1 MESNNIVKILHT
13 ADGQVKNREINLY
26 KSYENSLIA
35 IQNQLIQTKAE
46 IYVYAGDIFEYD
58 TPNDSERK
66 LVYKHLAEILK
77 IETLKEFVF
86 MNGNHDIIFS
96 KKQLDSNK
104 ENNSFDTLNKFI
116 ETLTHELA
124 NKITYLKHQKQYVS
138 KFNKK
143 IGWLSYSIEDGL
155 SNGNNFD
162 WSNIDSNLYNITIFH
177 DILRD
182 YVEDTKLPVRKDKLE
197 YLPYVDDFKTNLI
210 LAGDIHENYTKTVNG
225 KTFIY
230 PGSNV
235 QRNFGEG
242 TYVKIR
248 KNSTIFKAAEKVTKL
263 HTINLD
269 TFEVLTEDLVLPCYL
284 SYITLDLNSNK
295 IVDNFLTDIETFFK
309 AATFGINQ
317 TMIKLKLSSA
327 YVKHEIEIFKL
338 IERICS
344 ESKTSYHISTVYD
357 KYVISTDG
365 TDDNLELID
374 IDNENSNGDSSELN
388 IEELKLNQEK
398 LNIMF
403 SGIVEQY
410 RNTLMKEFNDDTT
423 VNSILDNVKSLFA
436 EQIEFSLSAVPNFK
450 IDLESIETKGFMNL
464 DANIINL
471 DIPGLTKI
479 NGTNGIGKTTL
490 YSMIRFAIKGIVFEG
505 LKANN
510 KKQNALMV
518 FNDKNPNQDTIIVRM
533 FAKIN
538 NTSIAITR
546 IVNRKWKT
554 SATEENKLSID
565 WKTYIADVT
574 SSVKLDVMTKDGQK
588 TYTGDEAE
596 NLIEKWFGNVT
607 TTILILNQFKIDSML
622 NLNSDKLQQLVLDYI
637 GVDYLT
643 LLEEN
648 LPSIKNQYNLVKPKT
663 SMEDLK
669 IDYINKTKTKDNGLA
684 SLKEL
689 KTQIDDADKN
699 VKIKKE
705 EFATKNN
712 ELINLGNIPEIIK
725 TLKTDLDTKTT
736 EKNNFQTK
744 EKKELPLFQLTK
756 PVKED
761 ISNEETNLNT
771 QVELYNNTKS
781 ELDKLLPTYN
791 ERLNKFIETVKE
803 EKNKI
808 PGQLNDIWNYLISEN
823 NEFLIESKNNV
834 DNKFHELQQYLGQI
848 KESLTQT
855 QNTVV
860 LEINSIGLEIQKI
873 IDRNTS
879 IDTEI
884 SSGVCEKCDRS
895 FGDDFESHKNQL
907 LDEKQNNLK
916 SIEELNNHKDT
927 KTKYLS
933 EKVVTILKLYS
944 TYYDKSIER
953 DLQYFRNLPEFESL
967 PFNATIVLLETLV
980 GKYNYFN
987 DINTNCEKQN
997 YDYFVNLFAS
1007 TVNQD
1012 EIEKQQL
1019 MRKRIDQI
1027 HHCQIMLRT
1036 NDVIIEKLLR
1046 KDNDYSSYNW
1056 NNIELLEICKLGQS
1070 CVEYETTCANISN
1083 VVTTLKTKIDS
1094 VNNTY
1099 NTSLSNYN
1107 TEFEKHNNSV
1117 STILSENEAIE
1128 KHNNSLSLIIN
1139 DISNLNIKILDTE
1152 LQLPLYN
1159 SLKESIDK
1167 INQDASELETQY
1179 NSLSEQYNKL
1189 DKELLT
1195 IDNEIENI
1203 NNELNTWVEYRKNLF
1218 IYGIYEKLIKTEFR
1232 DSVFEYYRKFLNKSL
1247 NVLLEDMNFKLYWDK
1262 SGDLYMIEIG
1272 NGIQTFRPVQLTSGM
1287 QTCFLGLSLIYSIH
1301 MLNVKNDISHLFI
1314 DEISGQLNN
1323 GKELTETETQS
1334 IVNYQEQLTLLL
1346 SKFTNK
1352 KVFIIDHVIQNL
1364 FQTMTY
1370 EVVKG
1375 ENGFGKYIIVD

>member
-1 MESNNIVKILHT
+1 MEISILHSGDQHIKHKEENNYL
-13 ADGQVKNREINLY
+13 AIELNLLEI
-26 KSYENSLIA
+26 KQKI
-35 IQNQLIQTKAE
+35 IDTKCN
-46 IYVYAGDIFEYD
+46 IFLFAGDLFD
-58 TPNDSERK
+58 TATPNDAERK
-66 LVYKHLAEILK
+66 LAYKFLGEILR
-77 IETLKEFVF
+77 IETLHELVF
-86 MNGNHDIIFS
+86 MCGNHDILSDRKNKDIS
-96 KKQLDSNK
+96 K
-104 ENNSFDTLNKFI
+104 ENNSFDTLHKFI
-116 ETLTHELA
+116 ESLAPELA
-124 NKITYLKHQKQYVS
+124 NKVTYLKEQKQYIS
-138 KFNKK
+138 KYSQKL
-143 IGWLSYSIEDGL
+143 GWIAYSLEDGF
-155 SNGNNFD
+155 SNGNNIN
-162 WSNIDSNLYNITIFH
+162 WELIDNSIYNISVFH
-177 DILRD
+177 DIVRD
-182 YVEDTKLPVRKDKLE
+182 YVEDTKLPVRKDKLQR
-197 YLPYVDDFKTNLI
+197 LPYISDFKTEII
-210 LAGDIHENYTKTVNG
+210 LSADIHKDYTKTIDG

-230 PGSNV
+230 PGSTNQV
-235 QRNFGEG
+235 NFGEG
-242 TYVKIR
+242 SFVKIR
-248 KNSTIFKAAEKVTKL
+248 KNSTIFHADKKYLKL
-263 HTINLD
+263 HKLNFADNKITK
-269 TFEVLTEDLVLPCYL
+269 TTENIELSCYL
-284 SYITLDLNSNK
+284 NYLTIDLNSNK
-295 IVDNFLTDIETFFK
+295 KYDNYLENITNFFQVVQLGSIK
-309 AATFGINQ
+309 TL
-317 TMIKLKLSSA
+317 IKLKLSTA
-327 YVKHEIEIFKL
+327 YIENEIEIYKH
-338 IERICS
+338 ISQIC
-344 ESKTSYHISTVYD
+344 EEKNLNYKISTVYD

-365 TDDNLELID
+365 TDENLELID
-374 IDNENSNGDSSELN
+374 IDNENNNGDSSELN

-410 RNTLMKEFNDDTT
+410 RTTLMKEFNDDIT

-669 IDYINKTKTKDNGLA
+669 IDYINKTKTKEAG
-684 SLKEL
+684 
-689 KTQIDDADKN
+689 KTDLFLLNEKINDADKN
-699 VKIKKE
+699 VKIKKA
-705 EFATKNN
+705 EFTTKNN
-712 ELINLGNIPEIIK
+712 ELINLGNIPEIVK
-725 TLKTDLDTKTT
+725 TLKTDLDNKTT

-823 NEFLIESKNNV
+823 NEFLVESKNNV

-860 LEINSIGLEIQKI
+860 LEINSIGLEIQKL
-873 IDRNTS
+873 IDRNSS

-884 SSGVCEKCDRS
+884 SSGVCEKCDRA

-933 EKVVTILKLYS
+933 EKVVTILKSYS

-967 PFNATIVLLETLV
+967 PFNATIVLLENLV

-1036 NDVIIEKLLR
+1036 NDIIIEKLLR

-1070 CVEYETTCANISN
+1070 CIEYETTCTNISN
-1083 VVTTLKTKIDS
+1083 VVATLKTKIDS

-1139 DISNLNIKILDTE
+1139 DINNLNIKILDTE
-1152 LQLPLYN
+1152 LQLPLYT

-1167 INQDASELETQY
+1167 ITQDASELENQY
-1179 NSLSEQYNKL
+1179 NTLSEHYNKL

>member
-1 MESNNIVKILHT
+1 MEISILHSGDQHIKHKEENNYL
-13 ADGQVKNREINLY
+13 AIELNLLEI
-26 KSYENSLIA
+26 KQKI
-35 IQNQLIQTKAE
+35 IDTKCN
-46 IYVYAGDIFEYD
+46 IFLFAGDLFD
-58 TPNDSERK
+58 TATPNDAERK
-66 LVYKHLAEILK
+66 LAYKFLGEILR
-77 IETLKEFVF
+77 IETLHELVF
-86 MNGNHDIIFS
+86 MCGNHDILSDRKNKDIS
-96 KKQLDSNK
+96 K
-104 ENNSFDTLNKFI
+104 ENNSFDTLHKFI
-116 ETLTHELA
+116 ESLAPELA
-124 NKITYLKHQKQYVS
+124 NKVTYLKEQKQYIS
-138 KFNKK
+138 KYSQKL
-143 IGWLSYSIEDGL
+143 GWIAYSLEDGF
-155 SNGNNFD
+155 SNGNNIN
-162 WSNIDSNLYNITIFH
+162 WELIDNSIYNISVFH
-177 DILRD
+177 DIVRD
-182 YVEDTKLPVRKDKLE
+182 YVEDTKLPVRKDKLQR
-197 YLPYVDDFKTNLI
+197 LPYISDFKTEII
-210 LAGDIHENYTKTVNG
+210 LSADIHKDYTKTIDG

-230 PGSNV
+230 PGSTNQV
-235 QRNFGEG
+235 NFGEG
-242 TYVKIR
+242 SFIKIR
-248 KNSTIFKAAEKVTKL
+248 KNSTIFHADKKYLKL
-263 HTINLD
+263 HKLIFDDNKITK
-269 TFEVLTEDLVLPCYL
+269 TTENIELSCYL
-284 SYITLDLNSNK
+284 NYLTIDLNSNK
-295 IVDNFLTDIETFFK
+295 KYDNYLENITNFFQVVQLGSIK
-309 AATFGINQ
+309 TL
-317 TMIKLKLSSA
+317 IKLKLSTA
-327 YVKHEIEIFKL
+327 YIGNEIEIYKH
-338 IERICS
+338 ISEIC
-344 ESKTSYHISTVYD
+344 EQKNLNYKISTVYD

-365 TDDNLELID
+365 TDENLELID
-374 IDNENSNGDSSELN
+374 IDNENNNGDSSELN

-410 RNTLMKEFNDDTT
+410 RTTLMKEFNDDIT

-669 IDYINKTKTKDNGLA
+669 IDYINKTKTKDNGLT

-689 KTQIDDADKN
+689 KAQIDDADKN

-705 EFATKNN
+705 EFTTKNN
-712 ELINLGNIPEIIK
+712 ELINLGNIPEIVK
-725 TLKTDLDTKTT
+725 TLKTDLDIKTT

-823 NEFLIESKNNV
+823 NVFLVESKNNV

-860 LEINSIGLEIQKI
+860 LEINSIGLEIQKLT
-873 IDRNTS
+873 DRNSS

-884 SSGVCEKCDRS
+884 SSGVCEKCDRA
-895 FGDDFESHKNQL
+895 FGDGFEIHKNQL
-907 LDEKQNNLK
+907 ITEKQINNER
-916 SIEELNNHKDT
+916 IEELTSQKDT

-933 EKVVTILKLYS
+933 EKVVTILKSYS

-1007 TVNQD
+1007 TVNQI
-1012 EIEKQQL
+1012 EIERQQL

-1027 HHCQIMLRT
+1027 NQCQIMLRT
-1036 NDVIIEKLLR
+1036 NDIIIEKLLR

-1070 CVEYETTCANISN
+1070 CIEYETTCTNISN
-1083 VVTTLKTKIDS
+1083 VVATLKTKIDS

-1139 DISNLNIKILDTE
+1139 DINNLNIKILDTE

-1167 INQDASELETQY
+1167 ITQDASELETQY
-1179 NSLSEQYNKL
+1179 TNLSEHYNKL